1 MDELDKAKEIFLTDV
16 DEETREENME
26 KIREWEQ
33 SLIESE
39 AYQSWVE
46 HPVTQ
51 EILKK
56 AREQYSQTVMVLG
69 TRRDLPE
76 KDKLAF
82 WGIQEASL
90 WLMALGSRDAVG
102 EIQRIQD
109 EIRQALEVTR

>member
-1 MDELDKAKEIFLTDV
+1 MDELNKAKEIFLEDV
-16 DEETREENME
+16 DDETREENLE

-39 AYQSWVE
+39 AYQSWIE
-46 HPVTQ
+46 HPITQ
-51 EILKK
+51 DILKR

-69 TRRDLPE
+69 TRKDLPE

-82 WGIQEASL
+82 WGIQEAAL
-90 WLMALGSRDAVG
+90 WLMGLGSQDAKG
-102 EIQRIQD
+102 EIERVHS